1 MRHRYEQ
8 LIEYIINE
16 QTEEAKAL
24 FHSLVVEKSR
34 EIYND
39 LVAEEME
46 EEEVEESAEEEEEVE
61 EGWDMEEASGD
72 DTDDMMQ
79 DISADHEGMGDE
91 DDMGHDE
98 FGHEEEDE
106 FGGEEHDEGS
116 MEDRVMDLEDALDEL
131 KAEFEQLMSAEE
143 EETDAEGNPM
153 HPELGGH
160 NMDHEEAMPEEGMVR
175 EYVEKVREFYKGDT
189 GEGKAVGANA
199 GSVTGTTN
207 SKSIVAGKNDMGGT
221 TQNIAKGKS
230 ESAPDGTSAYKA
242 PSNQY
247 SKGKGNL
254 PGAGKFVNV
263 PGANAGK
270 AFSNAK
276 KPGNSEPGGT
286 NDKSLLKAR

>member
-8 LIEYIINE
+8 LIEYIIND

-24 FHSLVVEKSR
+24 FHNLVVEKSR

-46 EEEVEESAEEEEEVE
+46 EEEMEESAEEEEEE
-61 EGWDMEEASGD
+61 MEESYGMEMETGD
-72 DTDDMMQ
+72 ETDDMMS

-91 DDMGHDE
+91 DDMDHMHHM
-98 FGHEEEDE
+98 GHE
-106 FGGEEHDEGS
+106 GGDGDI
-116 MEDRVMDLEDALDEL
+116 EDRVMDLEDALDQL
-131 KAEFEQLMSAEE
+131 KAEFEQLMADEEGEPEHHDGVNDPDFDHMDDEE
-143 EETDAEGNPM
+143 EMEMEG
-153 HPELGGH
+153 
-160 NMDHEEAMPEEGMVR
+160 EEEPEEGMVR

-189 GEGKAVGANA
+189 GEGKAVGANS
-199 GSVTGTTN
+199 GSITGTTN
-207 SKSIVAGKNDMGGT
+207 TKSIVAGKNDMGGS
-221 TQNIAKGKS
+221 TQNIAKGGS

-254 PGAGKFVNV
+254 PGAGKFENV
-263 PGANAGK
+263 PGAKAGN

-276 KPGNSEPGGT
+276 KPTSSEPGGT
-286 NDKSLLKAR
+286 NDKSILKAR